1 MPDEPDVD
9 IVAAEAF
16 SARLEALG
24 APRRFALAV
33 SGGRDSMALAVLA
46 RDYARASGADIRV
59 LTVDHGLREG
69 SGKAA
74 RQCAQWCEALGFP
87 VRILNWRGDKPASG
101 VQAAARKARYRLL
114 AEACE
119 ADGVDALV
127 TAHSADD
134 QAETVFMR
142 LRRGAGTAG
151 LSAMAD
157 ASRIASGAGAPVRL
171 LRPLLAFTRAQ
182 LTATVEKAGQAY
194 LDDPANDDPAFER
207 VRVRALLAALGEQD
221 LLTVEALSRTAARLR
236 DADRRL
242 REEEARLFDQLG
254 GCFYSWGAASIG
266 GAEDAPV
273 RPASMGA
280 LAARLIHAGS
290 GEDHAPRAEDAWCAL
305 CAAVETGAATLAGA
319 LMKRAEGGRIWFM
332 REPAALLGRSGVPPL
347 APAPLDGPTLWDG
360 RFVIR
365 PGVAQKSL
373 TIQPLGRNSAI
384 LGARRALFDGPDEAI
399 MAAPAIYRDGTLI
412 GVAGASCGKGGVF
425 ACEALVRERFAGE
438 IVRFS

>member
-1 MPDEPDVD
+1 MPDEPEAD
-9 IVAAEAF
+9 IVELDAF
-16 SARLEALG
+16 AARLEALG

-46 RDYARASGADIRV
+46 RGYARVTGADIRV

-74 RQCAQWCEALGFP
+74 RQCAQWCEALGFS
-87 VRILNWRGDKPASG
+87 VRVLYWRGDKPVSG

-114 AEACE
+114 AEACAAE
-119 ADGVDALV
+119 GVDTLM

-142 LRRGAGTAG
+142 LRRGAGPAG

-171 LRPLLAFTRAQ
+171 LRPLLAFTRPR
-182 LTATVEKAGQAY
+182 LTATVDQVGQAY

-221 LLTVEALSRTAARLR
+221 LLTVEALGRTAARLR

-242 REEEARLFDQLG
+242 RKEEERLFACLG
-254 GCFYSWGAASIG
+254 GCFYRWG
-266 GAEDAPV
+266 GASVDGVDETTAL
-273 RPASMGA
+273 SESIGA
-280 LAARLIHAGS
+280 LAARLIHAVS
-290 GEDHAPRAEDAWCAL
+290 GEDHAPRAEDASCAL
-305 CAAVETGAATLAGA
+305 CAATDTGAATLAGA
-319 LMKRAEGGRIWFM
+319 LMKQDGGRLWFM
-332 REPAALLGRSGVPPL
+332 REPAALLGRSGAPPL
-347 APAPLDGPTLWDG
+347 APAPLEGPTLWDG

-365 PGVAQKSL
+365 PVAAKKTL
-373 TIQPLGRNSAI
+373 TIQALGRDGAV
-384 LGARRALFDGPDEAI
+384 LGARRALFVGPREAI

-412 GVAGASCGKGGVF
+412 GVAGASFGKGGVF

-438 IVRFS
+438 IIRF

>member
-1 MPDEPDVD
+1 
-9 IVAAEAF
+9 
-16 SARLEALG
+16 
-24 APRRFALAV
+24 
-33 SGGRDSMALAVLA
+33 MALAVLA

-59 LTVDHGLREG
+59 FTVDHGLREG

-119 ADGVDALV
+119 ADGLDALV

-142 LRRGAGTAG
+142 LRRGAGAAG

-157 ASRIASGAGAPVRL
+157 ASRIASSAGAAVRL

-182 LTATVEKAGQAY
+182 LTATVEQAGQAY
-194 LDDPANDDPAFER
+194 FDDPANDDPAFER
-207 VRVRALLAALGEQD
+207 VRARALLAALGEQD

-242 REEEARLFDQLG
+242 REEEARLFGQLG

-266 GAEDAPV
+266 GGEDAPV
-273 RPASMGA
+273 LPESMGA
-280 LAARLIHAGS
+280 LAARLIHAVS
-290 GEDHAPRAEDAWCAL
+290 GEDHAPRAEDAWRAL
-305 CAAVETGAATLAGA
+305 RAAAETGAATLAGA
-319 LMKRAEGGRIWFM
+319 LMKRAGGMKRAEGGRIWFM
-332 REPAALLGRSGVPPL
+332 REPAALLGRSGVAPL
-347 APAPLDGPTLWDG
+347 VPALLDGPTLWDD

-365 PGVAQKSL
+365 PAAAEKSL
-373 TIQPLGRNSAI
+373 IIQPLGRNIAI
-384 LGARRALFDGPDEAI
+384 LGARRALFDGPDEAV
-399 MAAPAIYRDGTLI
+399 MVAPALYRDGTLI
-412 GVAGASCGKGGVF
+412 GLAGASFGKGGVF